1 MFAQL
6 SSASGRR
13 VRWFRLASIT
23 LHGAV
28 LVGLLHP
35 PKALRLQPNSV
46 LLGRNGASVT
56 RLYWSSKN
64 PDNSQFSSA
73 DAAAERYRHERLG
86 AKLTYKKP
94 NEPAKLPAQTPV
106 TPANKQDNSPAQTLS
121 ALGHGAQAGTPYG
134 GLYRGSLFGDE
145 VRPALP
151 VTTADPVV
159 YPWQLPDYA
168 GNEVIEI
175 TIDESG
181 EIVAKTVLQSLGPQI
196 DQKCLAALENW
207 RFHPATRNGAPIRS
221 KQDAIFPFHARG

>member
-6 SSASGRR
+6 SSASGRSG
-13 VRWFRLASIT
+13 RWFRLASVA
-23 LHGAV
+23 LHGVV
-28 LVGLLHP
+28 LVWLLHP
-35 PKALRLQPNSV
+35 PQALRLQPNSV
-46 LLGRNGASVT
+46 LLGKNGASVT

-64 PDNSQFSSA
+64 PDNSAFSSA

-94 NEPAKLPAQTPV
+94 NKSSKLPAQTPV
-106 TPANKQDNSPAQTLS
+106 TPANKQDNAPAQTLS
-121 ALGHGAQAGTPYG
+121 VRGHGAQAGTPYG

-145 VRPALP
+145 IRPALP
-151 VTTADPVV
+151 VATSDPVV
-159 YPWQLPDYA
+159 YPWQLPGYA

-175 TIDESG
+175 TIDENG

-196 DQKCLAALENW
+196 DQKCLVALENW
-207 RFHPATRNGAPIRS
+207 HFHPATRNGAPIRS